1 MENEIKNKYDTE
13 RGSRGI
19 IIKQINEP
27 TTRFAT
33 KLMACKL
40 LRKCRKEESPAG
52 VISAVVQCTK
62 GSLHSWT
69 PYLLKLFLDDC
80 KDAQDLGSEFHYPWL
95 IIFITLV
102 G

>member
-1 MENEIKNKYDTE
+1 MEDEIKNKYETE

-27 TTRFAT
+27 RTRFAR

-40 LRKCRKEESPAG
+40 LRKCHKEESPTG
-52 VISAVVQCTK
+52 VISAVMQCAK
-62 GSLHSWT
+62 GTLHSWN
-69 PYLLKLFLDDC
+69 PYLLKLLLDDC
-80 KDAQDLGSEFHYPWL
+80 KDVQDLGSEFQYPWL